1 MVNFNFDE
9 FKDKLIKQLDFPSVY
24 MFKFIIESDNKKLAL
39 VEALFRE
46 ESEISTRTSSNGK
59 FISVTSKQVVLNVE
73 EVITIY
79 KNAQN
84 IEGIMA
90 L

>member
-9 FKDKLIKQLDFPSVY
+9 FKDKLIKQLDFPCVY

-46 ESEISTRTSSNGK
+46 ESEISTRTSSSGK

>member
-1 MVNFNFDE
+1 
-9 FKDKLIKQLDFPSVY
+9 

>member
-46 ESEISTRTSSNGK
+46 ESEISTRTSSSGK

>member
-1 MVNFNFDE
+1 MHNFNFDE
-9 FKDKLIKQLDFPSVY
+9 FKNKLEKQFDFPCVY

-46 ESEISTRTSSNGK
+46 ESEISTRNSSNGK
-59 FISVTSKQVVLNVE
+59 FISVTSKQVVLNAD
-73 EVITIY
+73 EVISIY
-79 KNAQN
+79 KNAKN